1 MMEDG
6 EMMVT
11 EMESVDV
18 EDSEDEVDG
27 EDQGEEE
34 WGDQVLGSDAVL
46 VLPVEVSDHLVH
58 CLTFI
63 WRFIF

>member
-34 WGDQVLGSDAVL
+34 
-46 VLPVEVSDHLVH
+46 
-58 CLTFI
+58 
-63 WRFIF
+63 